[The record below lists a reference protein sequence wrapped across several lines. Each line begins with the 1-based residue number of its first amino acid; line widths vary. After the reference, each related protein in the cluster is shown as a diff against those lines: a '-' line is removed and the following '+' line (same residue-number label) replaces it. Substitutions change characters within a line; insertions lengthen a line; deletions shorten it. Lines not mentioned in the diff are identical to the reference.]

1 MLRVTDVDYLK
12 DYQLRL
18 TFSDGVVKDVDLE
31 PHLTGKV
38 FETLLDKRAFIQY
51 GLTPFTIE
59 WANGVDFAPEFLY
72 SIGIEI
78 SADTT
83 VAAEPAQK
91 WHKG

>member
-31 PHLTGKV
+31 PQLTGKV

-78 SADTT
+78 ADTT